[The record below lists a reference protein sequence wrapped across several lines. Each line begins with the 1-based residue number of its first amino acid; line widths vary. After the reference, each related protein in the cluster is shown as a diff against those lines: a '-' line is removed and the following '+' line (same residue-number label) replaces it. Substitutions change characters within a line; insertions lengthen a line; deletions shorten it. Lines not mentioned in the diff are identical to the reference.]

1 MNKISE
7 VGRRVTRRA
16 PAASSTLQPA
26 KTTQVGMAKNP
37 AELDETLKTHREEAL
52 KRGRRHKRQLKKARF
67 HVMVGSLGFIFLV
80 AALFFGYSFYLLQSK
95 QSYSNLAY
103 SASRIAPY
111 NVSSVDGEKVSYEEY
126 LFILKQNVHY
136 LVEFNG
142 VGAEKIDVHTEDGNK
157 IIEQKKREALSQAE
171 AYAFIRKKARE
182 LDIKVDKSELDA
194 SIDELLALRGNSS
207 REELATTLRAHYG
220 WDVSDY
226 ERFYGQVLLK
236 KKVLSSIDEV
246 AKAQL
251 QKAKD
256 QLAGGVVFEEVAKLY
271 SDDEVSKATGGR
283 IGKVNFK
290 LNNANLSYTILEALK
305 VLQEGAV
312 SEPVITNDAF
322 YIFKNIK
329 TYSEDEK
336 EIEMIRVQ
344 FKSVDSYM
352 AELEAAGKI
361 KRNIKL
367 KESEIGKVE
376 Q

>member
-7 VGRRVTRRA
+7 VGRRVARKA
-16 PAASSTLQPA
+16 PAVKPTPA
-26 KTTQVGMAKNP
+26 QVKTTQVGMVKDP
-37 AELDETLKTHREEAL
+37 AELDETLKVHREEAL

-80 AALFFGYSFYLLQSK
+80 AALFFGYSFYLLQKK

-111 NVSSVDGEKVSYEEY
+111 KVSSVDGEKVSYEEY

-171 AYAFIRKKARE
+171 AYAFVRKKARE
-182 LDIKVDKSELDA
+182 LNIKVDKSEVDA
-194 SIDELLALRGNSS
+194 SINELLALRGNSS

-236 KKVLSSIDEV
+236 KKVLSSIDEN
-246 AKAQL
+246 AKSQL
-251 QKAKD
+251 QKAKE
-256 QLAGGVVFEEVAKLY
+256 QLAAGVAFEEVAKTY
-271 SDDEVSKATGGR
+271 SDDEVSKTGGGA

-290 LNNANLSYTILEALK
+290 LNNANLSYAILEALK
-305 VLQEGAV
+305 ALPEGGI
-312 SEPVITNDAF
+312 SEPVITNDAY
-322 YIFKNIK
+322 YIFKNVK
-329 TYSEDEK
+329 TYSDDEK
-336 EIEMIRVQ
+336 EVQMIRVQ
-344 FKSVDSYM
+344 FKPIDNYM
-352 AELEAAGKI
+352 EELESAGKI
-361 KRNIKL
+361 KRNIKF
-367 KESEIGKVE
+367 KESEIGKVDR
-376 Q
+376 

>member
-1 MNKISE
+1 
-7 VGRRVTRRA
+7 V
-16 PAASSTLQPA
+16 ASPTPPPA
-26 KTTQVGMAKNP
+26 KTTQVGMVQQP
-37 AELDETLKTHREEAL
+37 GELDEALKVHREEAL

-67 HVMVGSLGFIFLV
+67 HVMVGSLGFIALV
-80 AALFFGYSFYLLQSK
+80 ATAFFGYSLYLLQNQ

-103 SASRIAPY
+103 SAARIAPY

-171 AYAFIRKKARE
+171 SYAFIRKKAKE
-182 LDIKVDKSELDA
+182 LNITVDKSEVDA
-194 SIDELLALRGNSS
+194 SINELLALRGNSS

-220 WDVSDY
+220 WDISDY

-236 KKVLSSIDEV
+236 KKVLSSLDEN

-251 QKAKD
+251 KSAKD
-256 QLAGGVVFEEVAKLY
+256 QLAAGASFEDVAKTV
-271 SDDEVSKATGGR
+271 SDDESSKTSGGH
-283 IGKVNFK
+283 IGKINFK
-290 LNNANLSYTILEALK
+290 LNNANLSYTILESLK
-305 VLQEGAV
+305 TLQEGAT
-312 SEPVITNDAF
+312 SEPVITNDAY
-322 YIFKNIK
+322 YIFKNLN
-329 TYSEDEK
+329 TYSADEK
-336 EIEMIRVQ
+336 EVAMIRVQ
-344 FKSVDSYM
+344 FKPVDNYM
-352 AELEAAGKI
+352 VELETAGKI

-367 KESEIGKVE
+367 KESEIGKVD